1 MKTSGT
7 DVCLELKN
15 INYQTMLLNNKTSI
29 NGNMKSECSEQIDD
43 FLIKEKELNKNKPW
57 NKLSKASRLKKLMAY
72 TSHYIEKNKLENL
85 QEKKLKTYLLDALDR
100 RKLQKIK
107 DVVYNI
113 ETGIIEDIPK
123 LVFMKDKKKF
133 TIKREKKS
141 NTLNNLPP
149 KTLKKNRKKKRK
161 TEKEKKILK
170 NRRKKIKNPI
180 KEPINEIKEPIKE

>member
-1 MKTSGT
+1 MKTSST
-7 DVCLELKN
+7 DECLELKN
-15 INYQTMLLNNKTSI
+15 INYQTMLLNNKTNI

-43 FLIKEKELNKNKPW
+43 FLNKEKELNKNKPW
-57 NKLSKASRLKKLMAY
+57 NKLSKASRLKKLMTYASY
-72 TSHYIEKNKLENL
+72 YIEKNKLDNL
-85 QEKKLKTYLLDALDR
+85 QEKKLKTYLLDTLDR

-123 LVFMKDKKKF
+123 LIFMKGKKKF

-149 KTLKKNRKKKRK
+149 KTLKKNRKKKKMDK
-161 TEKEKKILK
+161 TEKDEKIRK
-170 NRRKKIKNPI
+170 NRRKKPKKPKNE
-180 KEPINEIKEPIKE
+180 KHKNNN